1 MGVYSSSRRPLFEAD
16 QFLLAAYSFVVG
28 RFQLLAVA
36 FEDYAGPHGE
46 YYCLLL
52 IFGDAFHHLSTVD
65 ILSGVL
71 GTIQGLLLAAL
82 FLGSLPLELAV
93 FFQP

>member
-1 MGVYSSSRRPLFEAD
+1 MGVYSSSRRPQFEAD

-28 RFQLLAVA
+28 RFQLFAVA
-36 FEDYAGPHGE
+36 FEGCAGPHGE
-46 YYCLLL
+46 IYCLTL
-52 IFGDAFHHLSTVD
+52 IFGDVFRHLSTVD

-71 GTIQGLLLAAL
+71 DTIQGLLLAAL
-82 FLGSLPLELAV
+82 FLGSLLLELAV

>member
-1 MGVYSSSRRPLFEAD
+1 MGVYSSSRQLLFEDD
-16 QFLLAAYSFVVG
+16 QSFLAACSFVVV
-28 RFQLLAVA
+28 RFQLFAVA

-52 IFGDAFHHLSTVD
+52 IFGDAFRHLSIVD

-71 GTIQGLLLAAL
+71 GTSQGLLLAAL
-82 FLGSLPLELAV
+82 FLGSLLLELAV